1 MVLTR
6 AQYRKK
12 LNYQHL
18 QQPQQPQQPQ
28 QKQQQQKRGRGRPR
42 KNIQPIQPKAQQPS
56 PQQKQKDKFCIAM
69 NNYLFKMLKEV
80 IDEKTEFL
88 VLACDASFVKIFQRL
103 IYPKCLWRFNES
115 CLTIDGGDCGIGWNI
130 WNVGPEYHLPDD
142 VKDGLEDSGNSF

>member
-56 PQQKQKDKFCIAM
+56 PQQKP
-69 NNYLFKMLKEV
+69 
-80 IDEKTEFL
+80 
-88 VLACDASFVKIFQRL
+88 SFVKIFQRL